1 MATVYTKATGV
12 AVNSAD
18 LLTKLSTFMVANG
31 FVLEFSGD
39 NIISSK
45 NLGKKYIFSKASR
58 YYYFAASDLNCPSG
72 DNYNYTDKGVSA
84 LGVTI
89 SKTLNTTNNWPLNN
103 PQSDVV
109 IAENKPSSNYFFYV
123 KGNNIII
130 VLRWAANQYSY
141 IFAGDIKNLQA
152 GSEAWVCSGSSLESV
167 SSSSSVTRLPIY
179 PIFNDQVLFG
189 WADGTYMRRYGYPY
203 ARLEPN
209 TFNNNSSFPCISASN
224 SNGGILN
231 KTDNTLNGVS
241 VTWDFKIYKSLEN
254 NEWLSFARVE
264 DLYLVNFANLI
275 PEQQY
280 VVGSRKYDV
289 FPFLQKETPQDY
301 QAASNSKGFGFAVKT
316 DE

>member
-72 DNYNYTDKGVSA
+72 DNSNYTNKGISA

-167 SSSSSVTRLPIY
+167 SSSSSVTRLRIY
-179 PIFNDQVLFG
+179 PIFNAYVLFG
-189 WADGTYMRRYGYPY
+189 WADGTYIRRDNTAP
-203 ARLEPN
+203 RLEPN
-209 TFNNNSSFPCISASN
+209 TFNSNNYFPCIDASN
-224 SNGGILN
+224 GNGGILN

-241 VTWDFKIYKSLEN
+241 VTWDFKIYKSLVIGS
-254 NEWLSFARVE
+254 WFSFARVE

-289 FPFLQKETPQDY
+289 FPFLQKETPQNY
-301 QAASNSKGFGFAVKT
+301 QPDSNSMGFGFAVKT